1 MRKGFIQVVT
11 VTPRV
16 TSAQALQTL
25 DCILR
30 HVINLDGNTLYS
42 KDIAVPTPYED
53 PAIILPQFAEPPI
66 FFVVSEEGIHT
77 FQYLNSDT
85 RPWHSMILI
94 ALVKSDGTI
103 TNSRMIALGASPL
116 TGTTHIGRSNV
127 TIQKSTFGQKFWQPG
142 NLITGSVEMLNDG
155 EADTSI
161 RLKARILG
169 TNISATTGWVPI
181 KVGQTVTVD
190 LSTLR
195 LTVPHWTEISW
206 DEIFARAVEYMPCA
220 FLELTIE
227 TLEAIGY
234 THCTYIQQ
242 LYYTSQST
250 IEIWSPSSEG
260 TVPATVPVIFDV
272 YYTEYNTLGGIIG
285 AGSIANVPL
294 DAYVNDEY
302 LPPPTGV
309 ERKTDENGRYIQ
321 YITFTIAGAYVVTGY
336 FKGDQNYPPAAIWR
350 CLLFI
355 AKPKTGTVAEITSH
369 TLPCGQ
375 KLDPGTRIA
384 GEVTIQNTGDAAGYC
399 ALYIATYEY
408 ATGKTR
414 ETITSPVWLNPN
426 DSTKIDITQYNI
438 VMPSKDALDILLA
451 PGRVTDP
458 TNPAGTFSGTGSG
471 IICTIYPTLGAKGH
485 LESYSLPSSLQ
496 TGQPITGTITVKNV
510 GGMRGKIALKV
521 TTLWDNKLVFANYME
536 LDPSITWT
544 VDVSQLGIYMPNQ
557 NATIH
562 MEVGHLEDG
571 METFV
576 LDESP
581 TEHTITLTAPPPP
594 GNATLYGYVKDAWTT
609 NPIPNAKVTLN
620 GTSTT
625 TDPTGWFSLTVPAK
639 TEPYTLTVTA
649 TGYSPYTES
658 ITLSEA
664 KSYRKD
670 VNLTPTTA
678 LLKGTARNIR
688 TGAGV
693 PDVTITLNT
702 KYSAK
707 TDSYGRYQIEKITVP
722 ATLTL
727 TATRTG
733 FQTFTYTLNF
743 PTADIYTF
751 DFDMTPTPPPP
762 VEYATLKGTVR
773 SPFGM
778 VSGATITLNGIE
790 TASNPDGTYT
800 IEGITLGTYTLTVKP
815 PLPLNLICKADVETL
830 DLTEAKEYT
839 KDIYLPLNII
849 NISGV
854 AAGIGL
860 LATLFI
866 YAVRE

>member
-1 MRKGFIQVVT
+1 MPTIDIT
-11 VTPRV
+11 VMAVASRTTQLINPM
-16 TSAQALQTL
+16 
-25 DCILR
+25 IR
-30 HVINLDGNTLYS
+30 HVVLLDGKTVYDQKAQLES
-42 KDIAVPTPYED
+42 GT
-53 PAIILPQFAEPPI
+53 
-66 FFVVSEEGIHT
+66 EGVGISVRLDNIPVGLHT
-77 FQYLNSDT
+77 IEYFNEDT
-85 RPWHSMILI
+85 RPWSSTII
-94 ALVKSDGTI
+94 VDWKKADGTFTRPRVVAI
-103 TNSRMIALGASPL
+103 GAAYINSHLTAKTFIGGNNVAPTNVKFNQFNWKPGDVI
-116 TGTTHIGRSNV
+116 TGTCT
-127 TIQKSTFGQKFWQPG
+127 
-142 NLITGSVEMLNDG
+142 LINDG
-155 EADTSI
+155 ETSSI
-161 RLKARILG
+161 FRLTAKILG
-169 TNISATTGWVPI
+169 TTISATTDWLSL
-181 KVGQTVTVD
+181 KVGQTITID
-190 LSTLR
+190 LATLG
-195 LTVPHWTEISW
+195 LTVPQWTQVNWTELLT
-206 DEIFARAVEYMPCA
+206 RGVEYCPAA
-220 FLELTIE
+220 FLEFTIE
-227 TLEAIGY
+227 TQEALGY
-234 THCTYIQQ
+234 VHYVGWWQ
-242 LYYTSQST
+242 LDYTLQST
-250 IEIWSPSSEG
+250 IDIWSVSSEG
-260 TVPATVPVIFDV
+260 TVPATIPVVFDV

-294 DAYVNDEY
+294 DAYLNDEY

-309 ERKTDENGRYIQ
+309 ERKTDQNGRYVEN
-321 YITFTIAGAYVVTGY
+321 ITFTVAGKYVVYGY
-336 FKGDQNYPPAAIWR
+336 FKGNQNYPPAVIKSVCIFTANP
-350 CLLFI
+350 
-355 AKPKTGTVAEITSH
+355 AVGTIAEITSH

-375 KLDPGTRIA
+375 KLAPGTPIT
-384 GEVTIQNTGDAAGYC
+384 GTVTIHNRGDATGYC
-399 ALYIATYEY
+399 ALQICTYER
-408 ATGKTR
+408 ATKTM
-414 ETITSPVWLNPN
+414 TCHISAPKSLAPCASTTVDISPLG
-426 DSTKIDITQYNI
+426 I
-438 VMPSKDALDILLA
+438 VMPKTDCVDIFLT
-451 PGRVTDP
+451 PGTADP
-458 TNPAGTFSGTGSG
+458 TNPTGTFTATGDP

-536 LDPSITWT
+536 LDPNITWT

-839 KDIYLPLNII
+839 KDVYLPLNII